1 MSPEAVDYLSIAQE
15 HLQMAEDALAAGLYR
30 HCVRDTY
37 LVGLSA
43 ARAIVFDMTASAP
56 KTHSGTRNQLSKL
69 IHDGLKLDEE
79 YLQFLAVGF
88 EMKADL
94 DYGPVTPVDR
104 STAEAALNTARRFLA
119 AAKALCGI
127 T

>member
-1 MSPEAVDYLSIAQE
+1 MSPEAVDYLTIAQE
-15 HLQMAEDALAAGLYR
+15 HLQMAEDAFAANLYR

-43 ARAIVFDMTASAP
+43 ARAIVFDKTASAS

-69 IHDGLKLDEE
+69 VHDGLKLDEE
-79 YLQFLAVGF
+79 YLRFLAVGF

-94 DYGPVTPVDR
+94 DYGPVTPVDKD
-104 STAEAALNTARRFLA
+104 TAETALNMARRFLA